1 MSEKEPNIDRMER
14 AMASAHGKPPA
25 VVVEPAWQQDVMR
38 DVRLAHA
45 ARQEPAFAF
54 GEYVLRWAAIA
65 STVAVFFAVYTLGTG
80 WDPSADLVRL
90 WTDDPA
96 GFTTAALLGY

>member
-1 MSEKEPNIDRMER
+1 MTTNDSKIDRVEQ
-14 AMASAHGKPPA
+14 AMASAHGRQPVA
-25 VVVEPAWQQDVMR
+25 VPGPAWQQDVMR

-45 ARQEPAFAF
+45 SRQEPAFAF
-54 GEYVLRWAAIA
+54 GEYVLRWAAITSA
-65 STVAVFFAVYTLGTG
+65 AAVFFAVYTLGTG
-80 WDPSADLVRL
+80 WDPSADLVRV